1 MDYKIYSNYCG
12 DIDAD
17 EKELHNSRVFRR
29 LMIKYNPVKLT
40 EKEFEEYVLSGKDID
55 SKVIYVA
62 REIKALDQHK
72 GLIDALY
79 IMIVRRPKGMPQEYL
94 ALMAAGDLEYG
105 YEYCPSNFENYGY
118 EEFLIY
124 KEKVAN
130 GR

>member
-1 MDYKIYSNYCG
+1 M
-12 DIDAD
+12 
-17 EKELHNSRVFRR
+17 
-29 LMIKYNPVKLT
+29 
-40 EKEFEEYVLSGKDID
+40 LSDKDID

-62 REIKALDQHK
+62 REIKALDHHK

-124 KEKVAN
+124 KEKVIN

>member
-1 MDYKIYSNYCG
+1 MDYEIYSNYCG
-12 DIDAD
+12 DIDAE

-29 LMIKYNPVKLT
+29 LMAKYKPVKLT
-40 EKEFEEYVLSGKDID
+40 EKEFEEYVLGDHDID

-62 REIKALDQHK
+62 REVQAFDQHK
-72 GLIDALY
+72 GKFDALN
-79 IMIVRRPKGMPQEYL
+79 IVIIRRPKGMPQEYL

-124 KEKVAN
+124 KEKVIN

>member
-12 DIDAD
+12 DADAE

-29 LMIKYNPVKLT
+29 LMAKYKPVKLT
-40 EKEFEEYVLSGKDID
+40 EKEFEEYVLSDKDID
-55 SKVIYVA
+55 SKVIYVV